1 MPERPKICAVIVSE
15 DFTVPPDVLPLVDL
29 FEVRIDLIGAAWK
42 EAIKKLNHPW
52 LATNRTPVEGGRGEA
67 DEEER
72 VSRLLEAIELGAS
85 MVDIELSTRRLKKI
99 VPKIGPKAACLIS
112 FHDFA
117 GTPSLRRL
125 TEIVERQIKAG
136 ADICKVVTTAT
147 GFEDNLTM
155 LRLIKAFP
163 QTKMVALTMGPLG
176 MISRILS
183 PLAGAYFTYAS
194 LEKGKESAPGQM
206 TVAELREIYRMI
218 GAGNNDNG

>member
-15 DFTVPPDVLPLVDL
+15 DFTVPPDALPLVDL

-85 MVDIELSTRRLKKI
+85 MVDIELSTRRLKKVVLEI
-99 VPKIGPKAACLIS
+99 KQKASCLIS
-112 FHDFA
+112 FHDIV
-117 GTPSLRRL
+117 GTPPYPRL
-125 TEIVERQIKAG
+125 ADIVARQIDAG

-163 QTKMVALTMGPLG
+163 QTKIVALTMGPLG
-176 MISRILS
+176 MLSRILS

-194 LEKGKESAPGQM
+194 FSRGKESAPGQM
-206 TVAELREIYRMI
+206 TVAELREIYRTV
-218 GAGNNDNG
+218 GAEK